1 VIRRV
6 VLIALVAVTGCGKG
20 EGKPSEGTQSENA
33 ASAPPAAAAPASDT
47 PATPPPQSDSALD
60 GWTTQTSEEGGYSIL
75 APAQGQPQYSSTQTL
90 AGPAKTTTIMHTGK
104 GYDGA
109 LMVMYMDMPVKDG
122 TPLAVDRGLEDG
134 RDRAV
139 GAYNGTLTR
148 DEKMEIDG
156 HPAREFEFDATMP
169 QFGTVHVIMRGA
181 FRGAR
186 VYMVGGIGRKD
197 DAVYT
202 KRSEAFVR
210 SFKILAAAPK
220 PN

>member
-1 VIRRV
+1 MRIVLTAALA
-6 VLIALVAVTGCGKG
+6 LIAGCGKAESPG
-20 EGKPSEGTQSENA
+20 PAQGSPGDTAATME
-33 ASAPPAAAAPASDT
+33 ASAPEAAPAA
-47 PATPPPQSDSALD
+47 PADPVRPAELE
-60 GWTTQTSEEGGYSIL
+60 GWTTQTSEEGGYSVL
-75 APAQGQPQYSSTQTL
+75 APTLGQPQYSSTQTI
-90 AGPAKTTTIMHTGK
+90 AGPAKTTTIMHMGK

-139 GAYNGTLTR
+139 AAYNGTLLR
-148 DEKMEIDG
+148 DEKIEIDG
-156 HPAREFEFDATMP
+156 HPAREFEFDAQMP
-169 QFGTVHVIMRGA
+169 AFGTVHVVMRGA

-197 DAVYT
+197 DAAYT
-202 KRSEAFVR
+202 QRSESFVR

-220 PN
+220 PQ